1 MPIVIKPYVVTLFLR
16 SGQSVD
22 VVIQAASVE
31 AAERELR
38 LTFQEGKQLRFT
50 QADSGELVVVYDVA
64 DVAGVRIR
72 PLEETTPAL
81 PPG

>member
-22 VVIQAASVE
+22 IVIQAASVE

-38 LTFQEGKQLRFT
+38 LTFKEGQQLRFP
-50 QADSGELVVVYDVA
+50 QAETGELVVIYDLEEL
-64 DVAGVRIR
+64 AGVRIR
-72 PLEETTPAL
+72 PMEPPLSAL
-81 PPG
+81 PAE

>member
-50 QADSGELVVVYDVA
+50 QADAGELVVVYDVA

-72 PLEETTPAL
+72 PLEETAPAL

>member
-1 MPIVIKPYVVTLFLR
+1 MPIVINPYVVTLFLR
-16 SGQSVD
+16 GGQSVD

-38 LTFQEGKQLRFT
+38 LTFMEGKQLRFARPDT
-50 QADSGELVVVYDVA
+50 AELVVIYDVA

-72 PLEETTPAL
+72 PTDAPPPAL
-81 PPG
+81 PAG